1 MNRQDIL
8 LQFKIQISAVAIF
21 RFLKVI
27 YKSLVQGEQLSNPFK
42 KMIKLSYGKVNC
54 AQSSH
59 SWAHCIGSPLGY
71 GLGCSDSIENQTVA
85 RSVAGQE

>member
-27 YKSLVQGEQLSNPFK
+27 YKSLVQWEQLSNPFK

-54 AQSSH
+54 AQSGH
-59 SWAHCIGSPLGY
+59 SWAHCTGSPLGY